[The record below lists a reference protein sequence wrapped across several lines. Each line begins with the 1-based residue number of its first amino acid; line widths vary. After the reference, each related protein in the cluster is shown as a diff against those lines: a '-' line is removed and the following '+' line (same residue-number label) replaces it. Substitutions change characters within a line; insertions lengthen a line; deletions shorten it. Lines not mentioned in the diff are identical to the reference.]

1 MMKKFFKSFNI
12 KDWFQLV
19 SATIVFIAVVI
30 AAIMLGIY
38 SYNRSQQ
45 EFLKDDT
52 QKYQQVVNEL
62 HSNQNEVTYQT
73 ENPKFVLK
81 AVQEAENNGRK
92 VQKYDTKKH
101 LNGDITVTV
110 TFK

>member
-1 MMKKFFKSFNI
+1 MKKFVKSFTI
-12 KDWFQLV
+12 KDWLQLV
-19 SATIVFIAVVI
+19 SATIALIVVVI
-30 AAIMLGIY
+30 AAIMLGMY

-45 EFLKDDT
+45 EFLKDDN
-52 QKYQQVVNEL
+52 QKYQQVAKEL
-62 HSNQNEVTYQT
+62 QSNQDEVTYQT
-73 ENPKFVLK
+73 ENPKFILK

>member
-1 MMKKFFKSFNI
+1 MVKFLKQFTVKEVV
-12 KDWFQLV
+12 QLV
-19 SATIVFIAVVI
+19 SAFIALGAVI
-30 AAIMLGIY
+30 TAAIMLGIW

-45 EFLKDDT
+45 EFLKADT
-52 QKYQQVVNEL
+52 QKYQQVVKEL
-62 HSNQNEVTYQT
+62 QSNQSEVTYQT

-81 AVQEAENNGRK
+81 AVQEAENNSRK

>member
-1 MMKKFFKSFNI
+1 MKKFLKSFTV
-12 KDWFQLV
+12 KDWLQLV
-19 SATIVFIAVVI
+19 SATIALIAVVI
-30 AAIMLGIY
+30 VAIMLGIY

-45 EFLKDDT
+45 DFLKADT
-52 QKYQQVVNEL
+52 QKYQQVVKEL
-62 HSNQNEVTYQT
+62 HSNQDEVTYQT

-81 AVQEAENNGRK
+81 AVQEAENTGRK
-92 VQKYDTKKH
+92 VQKYGTKKH

>member
-1 MMKKFFKSFNI
+1 MVKFLKQFTVKEVV
-12 KDWFQLV
+12 QLV
-19 SATIVFIAVVI
+19 SAFIALGAVI
-30 AAIMLGIY
+30 TAAIMLGMW

-45 EFLKDDT
+45 EFLKVDT
-52 QKYQQVVNEL
+52 QKYQQVVKEL
-62 HSNQNEVTYQT
+62 QSNQSEVTYQT